1 MFAGTLI
8 HYNSPALSDLYFVDP
23 QWLYDL
29 LASVVTVDYGSSCV
43 WDRGMYICNRTIFA
57 VEEKNLSTNGKYLLG
72 HALNR
77 NTPYY
82 IL

>member
-1 MFAGTLI
+1 MLAGTLI

-43 WDRGMYICNRTIFA
+43 WDRGYILFIIAQIVYSC
-57 VEEKNLSTNGKYLLG
+57 VEKNLN
-72 HALNR
+72 
-77 NTPYY
+77 
-82 IL
+82 I